1 MGQRANYILIEN
13 SLQTI
18 YYNHWRA
25 NCITSDL
32 YLGEKRFI
40 NFVRSCKVVTVLLNE
55 VWIEGCVI
63 INIDKKTL
71 YFWSLEFGTTS
82 ASNFYLK
89 KVQGKWKNWSVN
101 LVYNKMY
108 DFEEILNID
117 YISQQEQ
124 FPLSINTADEIIN
137 DKVSEFGNTIIIIK
151 TPIATHITQLGNVSL
166 AGILNFGEAVVDILL
181 NKKEYPLPKEEEED
195 KVFATLI
202 IDTVHK
208 TIIID
213 NSEFGLREQ
222 CQGKWDGYN
231 FKMGDF
237 GYIGALALANINTG
251 QLSMTIEQIKIAF
264 NDLVKPSKSFDPIG
278 FARKL
283 LNENKDIKF
292 SPSFFDSVKPQP
304 NFIGKINR
312 TIGKLFSTKKDQ

>member
-40 NFVRSCKVVTVLLNE
+40 NFVRSCKVVTVFLDE
-55 VWIEGCVI
+55 VWVEGFVI
-63 INIDKKTL
+63 VNIDKKTL

-82 ASNFYLK
+82 ATSFYLK
-89 KVQGKWKNWSVN
+89 NLQGKWKNWSVN
-101 LVYNKMY
+101 LLYNKMY
-108 DFEEILNID
+108 DIEQILNID
-117 YISQQEQ
+117 YISQQKQ
-124 FPLSINTADEIIN
+124 FPLLINTADEVIN
-137 DKVSEFGNTIIIIK
+137 DKVGEFGNTIIII
-151 TPIATHITQLGNVSL
+151 TPIATHTTQLGNVSL

-181 NKKEYPLPKEEEED
+181 HKKEYPLPKEEED

-208 TIIID
+208 AIIID
-213 NSEFGLREQ
+213 NSEFGLWEQ
-222 CQGKWDGYN
+222 CQGKWNGYS

-237 GYIGALALANINTG
+237 GYIGALELANINTD
-251 QLSMTIEQIKIAF
+251 QLAMTPEQIKIAF
-264 NDLVKPSKSFDPIG
+264 NGLIKPSKNFDPVG
-278 FARKL
+278 FAGKL
-283 LNENKDIKF
+283 LNENNDIKF
-292 SPSFFDSVKPQP
+292 SAGFFDSVQP
-304 NFIGKINR
+304 RPNLIEKLNR